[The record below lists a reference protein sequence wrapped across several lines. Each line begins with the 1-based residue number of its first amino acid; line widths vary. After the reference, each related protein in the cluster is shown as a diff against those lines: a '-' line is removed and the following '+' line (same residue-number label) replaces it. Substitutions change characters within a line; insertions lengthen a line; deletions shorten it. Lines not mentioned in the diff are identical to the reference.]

1 MRNPPDSVW
10 PVDPAHFRFSFVSR
24 SICGPCSSF
33 CHYRQVGSTLAFT
46 DGAAADGYDSRL
58 AGDKMN
64 PVTIKPPRC
73 RDSEAGTPPVILL
86 VEDEPIVR
94 EVTLQV
100 LQRAG
105 YHVLQSSGPEEAL
118 RVAAEHQGQI
128 GLLLTDV
135 IMPGMNGA
143 DLANRLQNM
152 QPGLITVFMS
162 GYAEHDV
169 VRNMR
174 RQSVIHIE
182 KPFTVDILL
191 SRIAEALGTEVRS
204 LPTARLPSLSV

>member
-1 MRNPPDSVW
+1 MKFPAIQ
-10 PVDPAHFRFSFVSR
+10 PVLSCNSE
-24 SICGPCSSF
+24 
-33 CHYRQVGSTLAFT
+33 
-46 DGAAADGYDSRL
+46 GAI
-58 AGDKMN
+58 
-64 PVTIKPPRC
+64 P
-73 RDSEAGTPPVILL
+73 PPVILL
-86 VEDEPIVR
+86 VEDESIVR

-105 YHVLQSSGPEEAL
+105 YRVLPSSGPEEAL
-118 RVAAEHQGQI
+118 RIASEHQGQI

-143 DLANRLQNM
+143 DLAHRLQSM
-152 QPGLITVFMS
+152 QPDLITVFMS
-162 GYAEHDV
+162 GYAENDV

-191 SRIAEALGTEVRS
+191 SRIAEALGTEVRT
-204 LPTARLPSLSV
+204 LPTASLPSLSV